1 MTWTFRTIALSLIV
15 AVFMAGPLAP
25 VARAQQQPLGF
36 FQESTKASPS
46 DTGPI
51 DPYPPAY
58 DAGAVVAD
66 VFYVPGKVILCAA
79 GVAVSIG
86 VLAVT
91 FGTAY
96 KAAAGFSREGC
107 GGKWVLTGR
116 DLRPSEPGP
125 ETFYWE
131 QSTSR

>member
-1 MTWTFRTIALSLIV
+1 MTCTFRTIALSLIV

-46 DTGPI
+46 DTGAI

-58 DAGAVVAD
+58 DAGAVAAD
-66 VFYVPGKVILCAA
+66 VFYVPGKAIMCVT

-86 VLAVT
+86 LMAVT

-96 KAAAGFSREGC
+96 RAAAGFAREGC
-107 GGKWVLTGR
+107 GGRWVLTGH
-116 DLRPSEPGP
+116 DLRPSEP
-125 ETFYWE
+125 TADSFYWE
-131 QSTSR
+131 ANPSR